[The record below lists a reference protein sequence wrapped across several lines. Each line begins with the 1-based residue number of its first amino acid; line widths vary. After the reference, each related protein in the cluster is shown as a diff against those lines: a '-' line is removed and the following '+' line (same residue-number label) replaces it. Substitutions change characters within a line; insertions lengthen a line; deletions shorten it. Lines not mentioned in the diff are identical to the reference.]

1 MISNGCANKRF
12 RLDLMRRTM
21 LGLNVDL
28 AIGDDESAAEIGK
41 QYLVWSDQRAKDEV
55 EEYRS
60 EIERMRVGNLSGEKK
75 PLP

>member
-1 MISNGCANKRF
+1 MISNGWANKRF
-12 RLDLMRRTM
+12 RLYLMRRTM

>member
-1 MISNGCANKRF
+1 MISNGCANKSF

>member
-1 MISNGCANKRF
+1 
-12 RLDLMRRTM
+12 MRRTM

-55 EEYRS
+55 EEY
-60 EIERMRVGNLSGEKK
+60 
-75 PLP
+75 